1 MPAIM
6 PSSQPSAMPTTMPSP
21 YGLLGQ
27 QWWYLITA
35 HSDVV
40 ADDFDIYKQRDII
53 SGLNYAFDQFI
64 IDTIADRHISKS
76 ITVVVNKLNLDD
88 DSDDFYD
95 HTNSNSNSDAALAES
110 TATTTTTTTTAPM
123 LDEDFKSS
131 SKGGVNTMMS
141 FRIHVWCSMHES
153 MVSSTK
159 ALHQVEEGSAMDD
172 ILR

>member
-1 MPAIM
+1 
-6 PSSQPSAMPTTMPSP
+6 MPTTMPSP
-21 YGLLGQ
+21 YGMLGQ

-35 HSDVV
+35 YSDVV
-40 ADDFDIYKQRDII
+40 ADNFDIYKQRDII
-53 SGLNYAFDQFI
+53 SSMNYAFDQLI
-64 IDTIADRHISKS
+64 IDAIADTYVSKS

-95 HTNSNSNSDAALAES
+95 HTNSNSDAALVVS
-110 TATTTTTTTTAPM
+110 TATTTSSSSTTTM
-123 LDEDFKSS
+123 LDEDNKSL

-153 MVSSTK
+153 MVSSTN
-159 ALHQVEEGSAMDD
+159 ALHQVEVGSDVKN

>member
-1 MPAIM
+1 M
-6 PSSQPSAMPTTMPSP
+6 
-21 YGLLGQ
+21 LGQ

-35 HSDVV
+35 YSDVV
-40 ADDFDIYKQRDII
+40 ADNFDIYKQRDII
-53 SGLNYAFDQFI
+53 SSMNYAFDQLI
-64 IDTIADRHISKS
+64 IDAIADTYVSKS

-95 HTNSNSNSDAALAES
+95 HTNSNSDAALVVS
-110 TATTTTTTTTAPM
+110 TATTTSSSSTTTM
-123 LDEDFKSS
+123 LDEDNKSL

-153 MVSSTK
+153 MVSSTN
-159 ALHQVEEGSAMDD
+159 ALHQVEVGSDVKN